1 MPSSWLVFGKDMSL
15 PKVWRHLILSS
26 IWLKKLMYDHLIIFP
41 SNCFHEVKK
50 ALDSGEHQQQLDL
63 TSNNIQ
69 RSNIWSS
76 GIIHTQELCITRK
89 NGEKCQETRK
99 QTCPEKTLIQEL
111 HRAQTKQHK
120 KNGQKEQDHVGECR
134 EDNIG
139 QGHLR
144 IFTIESW
151 LVLQSRLRRLR
162 EHRATCCRLMIFR
175 SLLSHSRIG
184 TNCRILDLFMQDPY
198 FQNHAEFLHLH
209 TVGEFSVQNRDSI
222 LWGCAFRTRIPHYG
236 AAVTWIL
243 TSRSLDSIYIT
254 T

>member
-1 MPSSWLVFGKDMSL
+1 MEKNVRRQESK
-15 PKVWRHLILSS
+15 HA
-26 IWLKKLMYDHLIIFP
+26 LKKHSF
-41 SNCFHEVKK
+41 
-50 ALDSGEHQQQLDL
+50 
-63 TSNNIQ
+63 
-69 RSNIWSS
+69 
-76 GIIHTQELCITRK
+76 K
-89 NGEKCQETRK
+89 NSIERK
-99 QTCPEKTLIQEL
+99 QNSTKKWAKRTGPCWGMQRRQYWARALKDLHNREL
-111 HRAQTKQHK
+111 TR
-120 KNGQKEQDHVGECR
+120 
-134 EDNIG
+134 
-139 QGHLR
+139 
-144 IFTIESW
+144 F
-151 LVLQSRLRRLR
+151 LQSRLRRLR

-236 AAVTWIL
+236 AAVTWTL